1 MRILGEAGVPCSA
14 TLDTQDLYADPHLVE
29 RGFVQSVDHP
39 ELGQEVKAIVVPVA
53 GASPDPEDL
62 TAWVRERLAY
72 FKVPAHWEIRDEPL
86 PRNATGKVLKNVLLG
101 DAENT
106 FVED

>member
-1 MRILGEAGVPCSA
+1 MYGG
-14 TLDTQDLYADPHLVE
+14 LVLCAE
-29 RGFVQSVDHP
+29 VS
-39 ELGQEVKAIVVPVA
+39 GQALNIEDQGAIVVPVA